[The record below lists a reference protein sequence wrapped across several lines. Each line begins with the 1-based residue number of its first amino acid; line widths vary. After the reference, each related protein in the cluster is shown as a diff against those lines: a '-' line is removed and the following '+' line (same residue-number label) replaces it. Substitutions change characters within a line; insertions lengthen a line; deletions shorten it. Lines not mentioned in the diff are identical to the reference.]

1 MTATHRE
8 TRARKEARDLIHRNV
23 DRIRRMEQWSK
34 RKRNLGER
42 IAEPVAQFCGRMSFI
57 WLHAFFFAAW
67 IAWNA
72 MPDLPHFDP
81 YPFTFLTLCVSLEA
95 IFLSAFILISQNQEM
110 RLTERRNLLELQL
123 ELLCEQENTK
133 MLKLIH
139 AMAQK
144 LGVSEEDDPEMAALL
159 EAVRPETIAH
169 EIETA
174 FAAH

>member
-42 IAEPVAQFCGRMSFI
+42 IAEPIAQFCGRMTFI
-57 WLHAFFFAAW
+57 WLHAAFFAGW
-67 IAWNA
+67 IAWNV
-72 MPDLPHFDP
+72 MRGVPHFDP

-110 RLTERRNLLELQL
+110 RLTERRNLLDLQIN
-123 ELLCEQENTK
+123 LLSEQENTK
-133 MLKLIH
+133 MLKLMH

-144 LGVSEEDDPEMAALL
+144 LGVSEEDDPEMDALL
-159 EAVRPETIAH
+159 EAVRPETISR
-169 EIETA
+169 EIESA
-174 FAAH
+174 FAGH

>member
-8 TRARKEARDLIHRNV
+8 TRARKEARDMIHRNV

-42 IAEPVAQFCGRMSFI
+42 IAEPIAQFCGRMTFI
-57 WLHAFFFAAW
+57 WLHAAFFAGW
-67 IAWNA
+67 IAWNV
-72 MPDLPHFDP
+72 MQGVPHFDP

-110 RLTERRNLLELQL
+110 RLTERRNLLDLQIN
-123 ELLCEQENTK
+123 LLSEQENTK
-133 MLKLIH
+133 MLKLMH

-144 LGVSEEDDPEMAALL
+144 LGVSEEDDPEMDALL
-159 EAVRPETIAH
+159 EAVRPETISR
-169 EIETA
+169 EIESA
-174 FAAH
+174 FAGH